1 MHEWLP
7 HEPSL
12 HYELNSGD
20 KQTFLCAENKW
31 NPCFF
36 SNTQD
41 LGKKKMLK
49 EQSRTSGAE
58 NSKNTC

>member
-36 SNTQD
+36 
-41 LGKKKMLK
+41 LI
-49 EQSRTSGAE
+49 RRI
-58 NSKNTC
+58 